1 MVDRTDRAPHA
12 PARRLQKEGGRT
24 IRTKR
29 IRGRTKAAGAAF
41 LVTIIFVAL
50 FACMAVALATTSNM
64 NLLVSRNRL
73 ESNQASVLV
82 ETGLFLAQKE
92 LGGAPVSGDSASD
105 VHAALASHLHDQLTY
120 SNTLDP
126 SAITASEDG
135 VTFPPITLVRDDG
148 RTGTVEL
155 GITADGGVESNPT
168 IEIAAT
174 GRFGN
179 AVRTAYYNLAVK
191 AGGPFSEF
199 GIVSK
204 ARIVMANNALVQGAN
219 TDAEGSIFSSS
230 DSQYA
235 IDMSNNATVSGNAG
249 VTGEDGSIRLL
260 NNAAIH
266 GDQSFDQPEPEWPEI
281 DISGFEQYVEQTVT
295 GDVTGDQTLH
305 NIRIPAGTNPRFT
318 GNISIYG
325 IVYIESPNTVEFG
338 GNTNICGMIV
348 TEEPPVE
355 NFNTNQI
362 QFQGNVAVSG
372 VESLPDDSR
381 YDGLR
386 DQTGTF
392 MLAPGFQTRF
402 SGNFNTIAGAM
413 AAGQFIFSGNAS
425 GTIGGGLM
433 NLSDANLLLKGSA
446 NLTIDRQNAD
456 PTPVGFGTA
465 YRVVC
470 VTGSYKD

>member
-1 MVDRTDRAPHA
+1 
-12 PARRLQKEGGRT
+12 
-24 IRTKR
+24 
-29 IRGRTKAAGAAF
+29 
-41 LVTIIFVAL
+41 
-50 FACMAVALATTSNM
+50 MAVALATTSNM

-73 ESNQASVLV
+73 ESNQASILV

-92 LGGAPVSGDSASD
+92 LGGAAVSGDSASD
-105 VHAALASHLHDQLTY
+105 VHAALASHLRDQLTY

-126 SAITASEDG
+126 ATITASEDG
-135 VTFPPITLVRDDG
+135 VTFPPITLARGDG

-155 GITADGGVESNPT
+155 SITADGGVGSNPT

-179 AVRTAYYNLAVK
+179 AVRTAYYNLA
-191 AGGPFSEF
+191 AEAHGPFSEF

-204 ARIVMANNALVQGAN
+204 ARILMANNARVQGAN

-235 IDMSNNATVSGNAG
+235 IDMRNSATVSGNAG
-249 VTGEDGSIRLL
+249 VTGDDGSIRLL
-260 NNAAIH
+260 NSATIH
-266 GDQSFDQPEPEWPEI
+266 GDQAFDQPEPEWPEI
-281 DISGFEQYVEQTVT
+281 DTAGFEKYVEQTIT
-295 GDVTGDQTLH
+295 GDVAGNHTLY
-305 NIRIPAGTNPRFT
+305 NIYIPAGTNPSFD
-318 GNISIYG
+318 GNINIYG
-325 IVYIESPNTVEFG
+325 IVYIESPNTVEFR

-362 QFQGNVAVSG
+362 LFQGNVAVSG
-372 VESLPDDSR
+372 VESLPDDNSR

-402 SGNFNTIAGAM
+402 SGNFNTISGAM
-413 AAGQFIFSGNAS
+413 AAGQFIFSGNAH
-425 GTIGGGLM
+425 GTISGGLM

-456 PTPVGFGTA
+456 STPVGFGSA
-465 YRVVC
+465 YRLVC
-470 VTGSYKD
+470 VAGSYKD